1 MQRFLLATS
10 DFGKN
15 IEENLNTV
23 VTDRKFN
30 NSIVCHTLDL
40 TNANIFDIPNPFE
53 VTLEDI
59 KKFDAQNPV
68 IGNLL
73 SQIEASKL
81 TGEKMKKY
89 LANTLSTKD
98 IELKDGLD
106 EL

>member
-1 MQRFLLATS
+1 MQRFLLETS

-23 VTDRKFN
+23 VTDKKCN
-30 NSIVCHTLDL
+30 NRIVCHMLDL
-40 TNANIFDIPNPFE
+40 TNANIFDIPNPLE
-53 VTLEDI
+53 VTLKDI
-59 KKFDAQNPV
+59 KKFDAENPV

-81 TGEKMKKY
+81 TGEKTKKY